1 MSKPDTW
8 MPLYIGDY
16 VADTMHLTTEEHGAY
31 LLLLMTAWNRG
42 GKVPNNDAQL
52 ALICRAERKA
62 WSRLR
67 DVVLAF
73 FEVDGEFLV
82 QPRLTKEY
90 EKAVR
95 LNAKQK
101 ANGAKGGRPKRTQ
114 TESQS
119 AAQQGTQEKPVGFF
133 WDSPNHIPDETP
145 SPSPNTSVAN
155 ATDGPPVLTVPAAD
169 DSSLTRR
176 SFEDMTKAE
185 LWGAGKSLLASAGL
199 PVAQCGSFVGK
210 LVKDY
215 GEQIVVDAVRAA
227 VVAQPADP
235 LEYLKA
241 TCLHAVGKR
250 VRTGRMPA
258 PENFDAVDY
267 GEGGLL

>member
-16 VADTMHLTTEEHGAY
+16 IADTMHLTTEEHGAY

-42 GKVPNNDAQL
+42 GKLPNNDAQL

-67 DVVLAF
+67 GVVLAF

-82 QPRLTKEY
+82 QPRLAKEY
-90 EKAVR
+90 ENAVR

-101 ANGAKGGRPKRTQ
+101 ANGAKGGRPKKTQ
-114 TESQS
+114 PESQS
-119 AAQQGTQEKPVGFF
+119 ASQQETQTETQTKPVGFC
-133 WDSPNHIPDETP
+133 WDNPDAIPDETP

-155 ATDGPPVLTVPAAD
+155 ATGGKPPKVTDPDEIIFGYGVPLLTAAGNTD
-169 DSSLTRR
+169 RASR
-176 SFEDMTKAE
+176 SF
-185 LWGAGKSLLASAGL
+185 LGGL
-199 PVAQCGSFVGK
+199 RKNHG
-210 LVKDY
+210 D
-215 GEQIVVDAVRAA
+215 EA
-227 VVAQPADP
+227 VVAALRDCIKAKPLQP
-235 LEYLKA
+235 LEWLAAALPPSGSNGRSRKA
-241 TCLHAVGKR
+241 PV
-250 VRTGRMPA
+250 

-267 GEGGLL
+267 GVGGLL